1 MKRLKVIMGVF
12 GFSYI
17 LRFVFDM
24 LISIQMSMFCIF
36 VTDYPGFTQLVLMF
50 YFFITDVLPIGM
62 IFYMHYVNYRQD
74 QEARVVIVGQR
85 EAENEE
91 QRYNANADQYV
102 QVYLGAIESV
112 SETTRQDQ
120 NSNNTT
126 SF

>member
-1 MKRLKVIMGVF
+1 M
-12 GFSYI
+12 
-17 LRFVFDM
+17 
-24 LISIQMSMFCIF
+24 
-36 VTDYPGFTQLVLMF
+36 
-50 YFFITDVLPIGM
+50 
-62 IFYMHYVNYRQD
+62 
-74 QEARVVIVGQR
+74 VIVGQR